1 MVSRLMKDLE
11 VGGYVQTRDK
21 RIVLVRQLP
30 ARW

>member
-11 VGGYVQTRDK
+11 VGGYVGKRDG
-21 RIVLVRQLP
+21 RIVLLRDLP